1 MTDNNIMNI
10 NNSKLLIMRKDI
22 IKYAKVIV
30 SNCEIQTNK
39 LHGIEMSRVRT
50 IVKHCIIKDNTSCAI
65 KLSTE
70 NSKMLLK
77 LYDSLNKG
85 KPMIKGKVGGDW
97 GELINPI
104 KELQTEED

>member
-1 MTDNNIMNI
+1 MANFNV
-10 NNSKLLIMRKDI
+10 NNSKLLIIRKDI
-22 IKYAKVIV
+22 IKYAKIVV

-39 LHGIEMSRVRT
+39 LHGIEMSLVRT
-50 IVKHCIIKDNTSCAI
+50 IVKHCIIKDNMQCAI

-104 KELQTEED
+104 KEL